1 MLFLLH
7 WKMQPWHPAWLQAP
21 RWLHWGISA
30 SEVRKL
36 PFYGQRRVFLEINGE
51 GFERTQIIL
60 QCFGSEQY
68 ERGGSVMPRTMRMRR
83 MAHPPSLL
91 ALLLHMG
98 CGRGPFSSPH
108 CTVNAS
114 VRATIMQTISKC
126 KISSKVIL
134 SEGKWM
140 VANWFPASLKG
151 WPQRNNRVITPN
163 HLNVWSMRTIETF
176 WLQWYTL
183 SQNLWFS

>member
-1 MLFLLH
+1 MAAGSQVAALGHLSIRGEEAAILWAKKGFFGDKWWRI
-7 WKMQPWHPAWLQAP
+7 WKNPDYLAVLWKWAVWAWWVCDAED
-21 RWLHWGISA
+21 H
-30 SEVRKL
+30 EN
-36 PFYGQRRVFLEINGE
+36 EENGP
-51 GFERTQIIL
+51 
-60 QCFGSEQY
+60 S
-68 ERGGSVMPRTMRMRR
+68 S
-83 MAHPPSLL
+83 SLL

-114 VRATIMQTISKC
+114 VRATIMQTISNC